1 MSQDNDKQRSKKKEG
16 AGNEKE
22 FLPPLDFSSIVF
34 PLYTQALLKLGMLQ
48 GAEELQGE
56 VNLEL
61 AKRLIDILEL
71 LQDRTRGNLKPE
83 EEKLLETCLYQLRAG
98 YLQKAKIIQI

>member
-1 MSQDNDKQRSKKKEG
+1 MSQENDKHRPNKKEG
-16 AGNEKE
+16 PGNEKE

-48 GAEELQGE
+48 GAELESE

-83 EEKLLETCLYQLRAG
+83 EEKFLETCLYQLRAG
-98 YLQKAKIIQI
+98 YLHKAKIIQI